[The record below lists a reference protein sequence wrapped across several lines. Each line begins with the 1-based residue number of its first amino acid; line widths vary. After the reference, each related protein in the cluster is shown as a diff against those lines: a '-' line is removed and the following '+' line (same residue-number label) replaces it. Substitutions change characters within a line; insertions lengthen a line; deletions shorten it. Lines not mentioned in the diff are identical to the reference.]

1 MDYLFFIGI
10 ALVGST
16 LSAIFGLGSALL
28 VIAFGS
34 HVLPIQE
41 TIALATVMFTAGTL
55 ARTIAYRHDIDWRL
69 AALMTVFSV
78 PFAYIGA
85 MALAVAPVE
94 FLKISLGSIAMLY
107 VALAFSGWKPRLT
120 VGRGIIVLGASAH
133 GFMSGLLG
141 TGNVIKAIIF
151 DHMGLRKQAFV
162 GLMAATSVAANF
174 AKISRYITD
183 GLISERH
190 ILPGIGLVLC
200 VVVSTAVGR
209 RLLKRVPPDHFRN
222 GVLLALTAAS
232 IGLIVG

>member
-1 MDYLFFIGI
+1 MDYLLFIGI

-16 LSAIFGLGSALL
+16 LSAVFGLGSALL
-28 VIAFGS
+28 VIALGS
-34 HVLPIQE
+34 HILPIQE

-55 ARTIAYRHDIDWRL
+55 SRAIVYRHDIDWRL
-69 AALMTVFSV
+69 TALMTTFSV
-78 PFAYIGA
+78 PFAYLGA

-94 FLKISLGSIAMLY
+94 FLKISLGSIALLY
-107 VALAFSGWKPRLT
+107 VALAFSGWKPRFT

-133 GFMSGLLG
+133 GFVSGLLG

-162 GLMAATSVAANF
+162 GLMAATSVVANF

-190 ILPGIGLVLC
+190 ILPSIGLVIC
-200 VVVSTAVGR
+200 VVISTVVGR
-209 RLLKRVPPDHFRN
+209 LLLKRVPPEHFRN